1 MRTRPLGRTGFE
13 VSELALGTWG
23 LSGDAYGEVSERDQD
38 AVIDRALALGVNLF
52 DTADVYGSG
61 RMERKLGARLPEQ
74 GTVVVTKIGTAL
86 DSTPARKRFDIEYL
100 REALGASQDRLGRKR
115 IDVLL
120 LHNPSLAVVQAGV
133 AAEFLESQV
142 SDGKLGAW
150 GVSAGNAK
158 VAAAALAAETKPAVL
173 EMAYNVFFAAD
184 VQGMST
190 SLVDAGVGLL
200 ARSVLAHG
208 LLAGHWPLDIQFD
221 EGDHRRDRW
230 TPQQL
235 RRRLSQLLALNVLDR
250 ERSPSMRAG
259 AINWVLC
266 NEQVSSAVLG
276 PRSVLQLDQLLREVR
291 NQPPYLQLSERTRL
305 AQRLSE
311 LVVS

>member
-38 AVIDRALALGVNLF
+38 AVIDRALALGINLF

-74 GTVVVTKIGTAL
+74 GTWVVTKIGTAL
-86 DSTPARKRFDIEYL
+86 DSTPARKRFDLEYL
-100 REALGASQDRLGRKR
+100 KRALGASQDRLGRKR

-120 LHNPSLAVVQAGV
+120 LHNPSIAVVEAGV
-133 AAEFLESQV
+133 AADFLEEQV
-142 SDGKLGAW
+142 SSGVLGAW
-150 GVSAGNAK
+150 GMSVGNGK
-158 VAAAALAAETKPAVL
+158 VAAAALAADVTPFVL

-184 VQGMST
+184 VQSMSPT
-190 SLVDAGVGLL
+190 LINAKVGLL

-208 LLAGHWPLDIQFD
+208 LLAGHWPLDIRFD

-230 TPQQL
+230 TPPQL
-235 RRRLSQLLALNVLDR
+235 RRRLSQLVALSTIDR
-250 ERSPSMRAG
+250 ERSPSMRSA
-259 AINWVLC
+259 ALNWVLC
-266 NEQVSSAVLG
+266 NEQVSAAVLG
-276 PRSVLQLDQLLREVR
+276 PRSVLQLDQLVREVR
-291 NQPPYLQLSERTRL
+291 HEPPYLQLSERTRL

-311 LVVS
+311 LTVA